1 MKKKIWIS
9 LAAAGL
15 LGVMALPTAAF
26 AEETAKETVEESAE
40 KTTKEERKVL
50 TEVTL
55 NEVAHS
61 IFYAPQYVAIENG

>member
-26 AEETAKETVEESAE
+26 AEETAKETAKETVEESAE
-40 KTTKEERKVL
+40 KTTKEKGAHRGHIERSGAFHFLCAAVC
-50 TEVTL
+50 
-55 NEVAHS
+55 
-61 IFYAPQYVAIENG
+61 GD

>member
-15 LGVMALPTAAF
+15 LGVMVLPTAAF

-40 KTTKEERKVL
+40 KTTKEER
-50 TEVTL
+50 
-55 NEVAHS
+55 
-61 IFYAPQYVAIENG
+61 

>member
-15 LGVMALPTAAF
+15 LGVMALPTAAC
-26 AEETAKETVEESAE
+26 AEETAKETVKESGKE
-40 KTTKEERKVL
+40 SEKEEIKVL

-55 NEVAHS
+55 N
-61 IFYAPQYVAIENG
+61 